1 MIQRKNSTRS
11 LRVAMLIGIFG
22 VGFLCG
28 SLSQQRADAQLKEL
42 GGAAMK
48 QATGSGGALGSAA
61 EMGTSIMEM
70 QEHVTGLQKNLDTFK
85 KVQSA
90 LGGQ

>member
-1 MIQRKNSTRS
+1 
-11 LRVAMLIGIFG
+11 MLIGIFG
-22 VGFLCG
+22 LGFLCG
-28 SLSQQRADAQLKEL
+28 SLSQQRADAQLEEL

-48 QATGSGGALGSAA
+48 QAAGSGALGSVG

-90 LGGQ
+90 LGGK

>member
-1 MIQRKNSTRS
+1 MIRQGKNARS
-11 LRVAMLIGIFG
+11 LRVAMFIGIFG
-22 VGFLCG
+22 LGFLCG
-28 SLSQQRADAQLKEL
+28 SLSQQRADAQLGEL

-48 QATGSGGALGSAA
+48 QAAGSGALGSVG
-61 EMGTSIMEM
+61 ELGTSIMEM
-70 QEHVTGLQKNLDTFK
+70 QDHVSGLQKNIDTLK